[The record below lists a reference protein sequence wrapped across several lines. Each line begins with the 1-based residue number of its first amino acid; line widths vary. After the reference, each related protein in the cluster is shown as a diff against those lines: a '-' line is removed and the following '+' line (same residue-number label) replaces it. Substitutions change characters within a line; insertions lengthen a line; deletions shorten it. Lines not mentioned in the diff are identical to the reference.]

1 VRRRSH
7 RPVLALAVLVAVM
20 GPVAVAC
27 SIDTD
32 NTPRGL
38 VVSTTT
44 TEATASPTSGGA
56 SGVLYYVRD
65 GKLVPVSRSLPDR
78 TPNTVITALL
88 GTPEPLERVAGLGS
102 SIPAGTELL
111 GLQIDGDT
119 VEVNLSKDFENV
131 VGTGRQQAIAQMVM
145 TLTEFTEVSA
155 VRFMVDGKPVQVTSP
170 TRGDTTSVGDCDYES
185 LLTTEDEAR
194 QADLDV
200 ATTQRLAQRRT
211 KLANTCPTPTTARN

>member
-1 VRRRSH
+1 
-7 RPVLALAVLVAVM
+7 
-20 GPVAVAC
+20 
-27 SIDTD
+27 
-32 NTPRGL
+32 
-38 VVSTTT
+38 
-44 TEATASPTSGGA
+44 
-56 SGVLYYVRD
+56 VRD

-88 GTPEPLERVAGLGS
+88 GTPEPLEQVAGLGS

>member
-1 VRRRSH
+1 MAV
-7 RPVLALAVLVAVM
+7 ALLVALV
-20 GPVAVAC
+20 GPVAAAC

-32 NTPRGL
+32 STPRGL

-44 TEATASPTSGGA
+44 TEADSSPTSGGA
-56 SGVLYYVRD
+56 TGVLYYVRD
-65 GKLVPVSRSLPDR
+65 GKLVPVTRSLPDR
-78 TPNTVITALL
+78 SVNSVLGALL
-88 GTPEPLERVAGLGS
+88 ETPEPLEQVAGLGS
-102 SIPAGTELL
+102 SIPTGTELL
-111 GLQIDGDT
+111 GLQVDGDT

-145 TLTEFTEVSA
+145 TLTEFPDVSA
-155 VRFMVDGKPVQVTSP
+155 VRFLVDGKPVQVTSP

-200 ATTQRLAQRRT
+200 ATTQRLDQRRT
-211 KLANTCPTPTTARN
+211 ALVDTCPTPTTARN